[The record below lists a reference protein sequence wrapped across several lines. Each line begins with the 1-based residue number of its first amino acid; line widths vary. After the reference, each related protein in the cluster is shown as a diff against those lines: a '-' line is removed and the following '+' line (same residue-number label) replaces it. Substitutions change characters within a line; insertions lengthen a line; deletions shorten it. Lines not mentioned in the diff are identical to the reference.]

1 MRPAKRQTVHVK
13 VTKIVSGG
21 QTGMDQEALQACQWI
36 DFPYGGWVPKG
47 RLTMPAKFPLWIA
60 PVPTG
65 GVG

>member
-1 MRPAKRQTVHVK
+1 
-13 VTKIVSGG
+13 
-21 QTGMDQEALQACQWI
+21 MDQEALQACQWI